1 MEFPD
6 ERGSYPDFDL
16 KGLIG
21 VSGAF
26 LYKKANR
33 RILANSSRSESM
45 LGKGATGVGINR
57 SPRESTEYWEVES
70 VLEERLVTRFSGGG
84 VLNRR
89 KRRSLLILE
98 GPEGDGPSLI
108 KKPWGVWWD

>member
-1 MEFPD
+1 M
-6 ERGSYPDFDL
+6 
-16 KGLIG
+16 
-21 VSGAF
+21 SGAF

-45 LGKGATGVGINR
+45 LGKGVGINR
-57 SPRESTEYWEVES
+57 SPRESTEYWEVER
-70 VLEERLVTRFSGGG
+70 VVEERLVTRFSGGG

-98 GPEGDGPSLI
+98 GPEGDGPSL
-108 KKPWGVWWD
+108 KTKP